1 MRKLGSLAV
10 SSALLLA
17 LSGCA
22 PATVYPSASPVNVT
36 ACLLTQTDSAAV
48 NGINQELEYSLVQ
61 AEVVSGVHIHATSVA
76 SWAQPRQVSAKFRA
90 LLGKGCNLI
99 FSVGSTIL
107 PTANAFALRHRDVL
121 FVNFGGGKALTNR
134 AVNLTIIH
142 LDATQGAYL
151 AGYLAAAQSTTK
163 VIGAFAAANFD
174 NALNMMDAFKQG
186 AERYATATSTPV
198 RVLGAESEDTKL
210 WQISQSAQTEF
221 GALKIAQSQVESSA
235 DVVVPFVGSNAA
247 KFVGVFDST
256 QAGPRP
262 LIIGVGGDWSK
273 LAAFNGHQGAILS
286 SIRFNLKS
294 YVLNTVAHEFGS
306 WDELRG
312 PYDYTTTLGNDGV
325 SLVAEQKVPWVGN
338 TADTIASIRD
348 DIIAGRTMIFAA
360 SNN

>member
-48 NGINQELEYSLVQ
+48 YGINQELEYSLVQ

-107 PTANAFALRHRDVL
+107 PTANAFALRHREAR
-121 FVNFGGGKALTNR
+121 FINFGGGKALDNR

-142 LDATQGAYL
+142 LDAAEGAYL
-151 AGYLAAAQSTTK
+151 AGYLAAAQSTSK
-163 VIGAFAAANFD
+163 VIGTFAAANFD
-174 NALNMMDAFKQG
+174 NALNLMAAFKQG
-186 AERYATATSTPV
+186 AERYAAATDTSV
-198 RVLGAESEDTKL
+198 RVLGAETEDTKL
-210 WQISQSAQTEF
+210 WQISQSAGVEF
-221 GALKIAQSQVESSA
+221 GALKIAQSQVEFSA
-235 DVVVPFVGSNAA
+235 DVIVPFVGSNAA
-247 KFVGVFDST
+247 KFVDDFDST

-262 LIIGVGGDWSK
+262 RIIGVGGDWSK
-273 LAAFNGHQGAILS
+273 LVAFNGHQGAILS

-294 YVLNTVAHEFGS
+294 YLLNIVGESFGS
-306 WDELRG
+306 LDQLRG
-312 PYDYTTTLGNDGV
+312 PYDFTTTLGNGGV

-348 DIIAGRTMIFAA
+348 DIIAGRTVINAA